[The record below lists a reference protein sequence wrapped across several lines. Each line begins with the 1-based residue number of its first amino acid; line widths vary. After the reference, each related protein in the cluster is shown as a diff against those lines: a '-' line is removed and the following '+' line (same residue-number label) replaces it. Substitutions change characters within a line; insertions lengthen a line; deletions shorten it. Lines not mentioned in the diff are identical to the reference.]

1 MRAFVKIANSTQLRT
16 RNLSI
21 GRNCLSDI
29 PTDTMAAAVVR
40 LETVS
45 LVDGDLT
52 EVQVETIFS
61 RILSRNPDELLLTQL
76 DLREFN
82 ISSVSQEMVERV
94 GEIVTLKT
102 GMSYDNY
109 DNCGQ
114 YSFSDS
120 GSDSDSDSGG
130 LADLPLAQLI
140 DVYHIP

>member
-29 PTDTMAAAVVR
+29 PADTMAAAVVR

-76 DLREFN
+76 DLREFD
-82 ISSVSQEMVERV
+82 ISSVCQDKLEGVRS
-94 GEIVTLKT
+94 IVTLRQC
-102 GMSYDNY
+102 SPLSLVEL
-109 DNCGQ
+109 Q
-114 YSFSDS
+114 R
-120 GSDSDSDSGG
+120 G
-130 LADLPLAQLI
+130 LTLI
-140 DVYHIP
+140 GREDHSVASASSLMP